1 MGLLLTIPILV
12 AGFWFCHLHAPLR
25 YKMHRAENQ
34 YLYLHSAQYGLV
46 LFFFSSLLLFA
57 IKNLTFVSEQMNSWS
72 VGHELLHLAVPG
84 KTYLEYNTAL
94 FILLCPFVL
103 AYVFPKALN
112 WLSGYPEG
120 YKTSVIEKIL
130 KDSPLDSFLFDALIK
145 ETQIML
151 SMSDRKV
158 YVGFVLNM
166 GEPNEHK
173 GMDQEILLQPVLSGY
188 RSSENLKVTFTTNYN
203 LASSN
208 DESKKLGIVLKQD
221 NIVSATKFDNALF
234 KDIADTP
241 TDQTKP

>member
-1 MGLLLTIPILV
+1 
-12 AGFWFCHLHAPLR
+12 
-25 YKMHRAENQ
+25 MHRAESQ
-34 YLYLHSAQYGLV
+34 YLYLHSAQYGLA
-46 LFFFSSLLLFA
+46 LFFFSSLFLFA
-57 IKNLTFVSEQMNSWS
+57 INYLGFGSEQLNSWTI
-72 VGHELLHLAVPG
+72 GHELLHVAAPG

-103 AYVFPKALN
+103 AYVFPLALN
-112 WLSGYPEG
+112 RLSGSAEG
-120 YKTSVIEKIL
+120 YKTSVIQKIL
-130 KDSPLDSFLFDALIK
+130 KDSPLDSFLFDALIN

-188 RSSENLKVTFTTNYN
+188 RNSSNLKVIFTTDYD
-203 LASSN
+203 LARSN
-208 DESKKLGIVLKQD
+208 DQSKRLGIVLKQD
-221 NIVSATKFDNALF
+221 NIVSATKFDNDLF

-241 TDQTKP
+241 TDPVVSEAP